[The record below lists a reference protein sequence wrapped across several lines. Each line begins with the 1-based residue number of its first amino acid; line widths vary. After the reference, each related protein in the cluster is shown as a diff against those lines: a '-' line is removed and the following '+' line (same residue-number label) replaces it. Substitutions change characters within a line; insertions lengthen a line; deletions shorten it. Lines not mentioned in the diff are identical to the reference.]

1 MRRPLCAFCLS
12 ALGVLALCSF
22 LPQMGLL
29 LPSAAIFVVFCLL
42 VWWKGG
48 AARGY
53 AVCLLLGAVL
63 GVGIMEMT
71 GARLAKIQDAYA
83 GRDVTLTAEVEST
96 GRAYTAGRVSAVL
109 MVEKVDGEAVHFRV
123 ECASL
128 PKCEAGGR
136 IRGRFSLD
144 VPDAT
149 QRLDDYA
156 DGIVLSA
163 EYLSG
168 MLRLGQSES
177 FRARTARLQAALSR
191 ALRKGM
197 AENTGGVL
205 AAMVVGDRSHLTSTL
220 RSAYRGAGLSHVL
233 VVSGLHVTIFCGLLD
248 ALPHKERERSRAYRR
263 ARSLLRAGTALLL
276 VGITGAT
283 PSVLRAA
290 VAVWVSSLGVW
301 VGGPADTLT
310 SLGAAGVL
318 MCLGNGYAVYDVG
331 FELSFAAVMGTLAG
345 AECAGRGRERYYDRK
360 KKRKSRR
367 EKPPRAVLLFR
378 RFAGGVWDS
387 LCVSLCASAAVW
399 VSSLGVWVGGPAD
412 TLTSLGAAGVLMC
425 LGNGYAVYDVG
436 FELSFAAVM
445 GTLAGAECAGRG
457 RERYYDRKKKRKSRR
472 EKPPRAVLLFR
483 RFAGG
488 VWDSLC
494 VSLCASAAT
503 FPVLVLR
510 GMSTTVWAVASG
522 VAVLWL
528 VGPMLSFG
536 LGAALLGL
544 AAEGLPLFEII
555 RRPVA
560 FCAEGL
566 AWLMNEW
573 AFRVSVLP
581 GASLWFDGTY
591 AALVCLALILLCVMA
606 MRRHIRLRVVLP
618 TVILLAALA
627 IGLETALSR
636 NVVNIEL
643 VGTRA
648 APAVVITQREK
659 AVVLFRGSS
668 ITQQAVENQL
678 EKRGVKTVELLVD
691 LRMQP
696 EMRCTLQVEKRIN
709 AAALAENTTRRVSCG
724 EVDLELFR
732 TRQGCILRMRV
743 GGQRFITLSGTVRPA
758 KPIRAEWLLAS
769 MARPDNIRYTDC
781 LTLSSKYRWMEE
793 DAEPVSRLRLRLK
806 GGALF
811 KAGRV

>member
-12 ALGVLALCSF
+12 ALGVLALRSF

-29 LPSAAIFVVFCLL
+29 LPSAAIFVLFCLL

-63 GVGIMEMT
+63 GVGIMETT

-83 GRDVTLTAEVEST
+83 GKEVTLTAEMEST

-109 MVEKVDGEAVHFRV
+109 MVEKVDGEAVRFRV

-128 PKCEAGGR
+128 PKCETGGR
-136 IRGRFSLD
+136 IRGRFALD

-156 DGIVLSA
+156 DGIALSA

-205 AAMVVGDRSHLTSTL
+205 AAMVVGDRSHLTTTL

-248 ALPHKERERSRAYRR
+248 ALPHRERERSRAYRR

-360 KKRKSRR
+360 KKRKSRW
-367 EKPPRAVLLFR
+367 EKPSRAVLL
-378 RFAGGVWDS
+378 
-387 LCVSLCASAAVW
+387 L
-399 VSSLGVWVGGPAD
+399 
-412 TLTSLGAAGVLMC
+412 
-425 LGNGYAVYDVG
+425 
-436 FELSFAAVM
+436 
-445 GTLAGAECAGRG
+445 
-457 RERYYDRKKKRKSRR
+457 
-472 EKPPRAVLLFR
+472 R

-536 LGAALLGL
+536 LSAALLGL

-555 RRPVA
+555 RRPIA

-591 AALVCLALILLCVMA
+591 AALVCLTLILLCIMA
-606 MRRHIRLRVVLP
+606 MRRHIRLRLALP
-618 TVILLAALA
+618 TVLLLAALA
-627 IGLETALSR
+627 FGLETALSW

-659 AVVLFRGSS
+659 AIVLFRGSS
-668 ITQQAVENQL
+668 ITRRAVENQL

-696 EMRCTLQVEKRIN
+696 EEPCRIKAQKRIN
-709 AAALAENTTRRVSCG
+709 AAALAENTTRRASCG

-732 TRQGCILRMRV
+732 TRKGCILRMYI

-781 LTLSSKYRWMEE
+781 LTLSSKYRWMED
-793 DAEPVSRLRLRLK
+793 DAELVSRLRLRLE
-806 GGALF
+806 G
-811 KAGRV
+811 

>member
-71 GARLAKIQDAYA
+71 GARLAKIQDACTGKEVA
-83 GRDVTLTAEVEST
+83 LTAEVEST

-109 MVEKVDGEAVHFRV
+109 MVEKVDGEAVRFRV

-136 IRGRFSLD
+136 IRGRFALD

-156 DGIVLSA
+156 DGIALSA

-177 FRARTARLQAALSR
+177 FRARTARLQVTLSR

-205 AAMVVGDRSHLTSTL
+205 AAMVVGDRSHLTTTL

-263 ARSLLRAGTALLL
+263 MRSVLRAGTALLL

-360 KKRKSRR
+360 KKRESRR
-367 EKPPRAVLLFR
+367 EKP
-378 RFAGGVWDS
+378 S
-387 LCVSLCASAAVW
+387 
-399 VSSLGVWVGGPAD
+399 
-412 TLTSLGAAGVLMC
+412 
-425 LGNGYAVYDVG
+425 
-436 FELSFAAVM
+436 
-445 GTLAGAECAGRG
+445 
-457 RERYYDRKKKRKSRR
+457 
-472 EKPPRAVLLFR
+472 RAVLLFR

-544 AAEGLPLFEII
+544 AAEGLSLFEII
-555 RRPVA
+555 RRPIA

-591 AALVCLALILLCVMA
+591 AALVCLVLILLCVMA
-606 MRRHIRLRVVLP
+606 MRRHIRLRVALP
-618 TVILLAALA
+618 TVLLLAALA
-627 IGLETALSR
+627 FGLETALNW

-648 APAVVITQREK
+648 APAVIITQREK
-659 AVVLFRGSS
+659 AIVLFRGSS
-668 ITQQAVENQL
+668 STRRAVENQL

-696 EMRCTLQVEKRIN
+696 EEPCRIEAQKRIN
-709 AAALAENTTRRVSCG
+709 AAALAENTTRRASCG

-732 TRQGCILRMRV
+732 TRQGCILRMYI

-769 MARPDNIRYTDC
+769 MARPDNIRYMDY

-793 DAEPVSRLRLRLK
+793 DAEPVSRLRLRLE
-806 GGALF
+806 G
-811 KAGRV
+811 

>member
-1 MRRPLCAFCLS
+1 
-12 ALGVLALCSF
+12 
-22 LPQMGLL
+22 MGLL

-42 VWWKGG
+42 VWWRGG

-71 GARLAKIQDAYA
+71 GARLAKIQDTYA

-128 PKCEAGGR
+128 PKCEAGGC

-301 VGGPADTLT
+301 MGGPADTLT

-367 EKPPRAVLLFR
+367 EKP
-378 RFAGGVWDS
+378 S
-387 LCVSLCASAAVW
+387 
-399 VSSLGVWVGGPAD
+399 
-412 TLTSLGAAGVLMC
+412 
-425 LGNGYAVYDVG
+425 
-436 FELSFAAVM
+436 
-445 GTLAGAECAGRG
+445 
-457 RERYYDRKKKRKSRR
+457 
-472 EKPPRAVLLFR
+472 RAVLLFR

-606 MRRHIRLRVVLP
+606 MRRHIRLRVALP

-627 IGLETALSR
+627 IGLETALSW

-648 APAVVITQREK
+648 APAVVITQRGK

-668 ITQQAVENQL
+668 ITQRAVENQL
-678 EKRGVKTVELLVD
+678 EKRGVRTVELLVD

-696 EMRCTLQVEKRIN
+696 EMRCTLQVEKCIN
-709 AAALAENTTRRVSCG
+709 AAALAENTTRRASCG

-793 DAEPVSRLRLRLK
+793 DAEPVSRLRLRLE
-806 GGALF
+806 G
-811 KAGRV
+811 

>member
-71 GARLAKIQDAYA
+71 GTRLAKIQDAYA

-177 FRARTARLQAALSR
+177 FRARTTRLQAALSR

-367 EKPPRAVLLFR
+367 EKP
-378 RFAGGVWDS
+378 S
-387 LCVSLCASAAVW
+387 
-399 VSSLGVWVGGPAD
+399 
-412 TLTSLGAAGVLMC
+412 
-425 LGNGYAVYDVG
+425 
-436 FELSFAAVM
+436 
-445 GTLAGAECAGRG
+445 
-457 RERYYDRKKKRKSRR
+457 
-472 EKPPRAVLLFR
+472 RAVLLFR

-555 RRPVA
+555 RRLVA

-606 MRRHIRLRVVLP
+606 MRRHIRLRVALP
-618 TVILLAALA
+618 TVILLTALA
-627 IGLETALSR
+627 IGLEMALGW

-648 APAVVITQREK
+648 SPAVVITQREK

-668 ITQQAVENQL
+668 ITQRAVENQL
-678 EKRGVKTVELLVD
+678 EKRGVRTVELLVD

-696 EMRCTLQVEKRIN
+696 EERGRIEAQKRIN
-709 AAALAENTTRRVSCG
+709 AAALAENTTRRASCG

-793 DAEPVSRLRLRLK
+793 DAEPVSRLRLRLE
-806 GGALF
+806 
-811 KAGRV
+811 R

>member
-42 VWWKGG
+42 VWWRGG

-83 GRDVTLTAEVEST
+83 GKDVTLTAEVEST

-128 PKCEAGGR
+128 PKCEAGDR
-136 IRGRFSLD
+136 LRGRFSLD

-156 DGIVLSA
+156 DGIALSA

-205 AAMVVGDRSHLTSTL
+205 AAMVVGDRSHLTTTL

-263 ARSLLRAGTALLL
+263 ARSVLRAGTALLL

-345 AECAGRGRERYYDRK
+345 AECAGRGRERYYDKK
-360 KKRKSRR
+360 KKRESRR
-367 EKPPRAVLLFR
+367 EKPLRAVLL
-378 RFAGGVWDS
+378 
-387 LCVSLCASAAVW
+387 L
-399 VSSLGVWVGGPAD
+399 
-412 TLTSLGAAGVLMC
+412 
-425 LGNGYAVYDVG
+425 
-436 FELSFAAVM
+436 
-445 GTLAGAECAGRG
+445 
-457 RERYYDRKKKRKSRR
+457 
-472 EKPPRAVLLFR
+472 R

-591 AALVCLALILLCVMA
+591 AALVCLVLILLCIMA
-606 MRRHIRLRVVLP
+606 MRRHIRLRIALP

-627 IGLETALSR
+627 FGLETALSW

-668 ITQQAVENQL
+668 ITQRAVENQL

-691 LRMQP
+691 LRMQLEEP
-696 EMRCTLQVEKRIN
+696 CRIEAQKRID
-709 AAALAENTTRRVSCG
+709 AAALAENTTRRASCG

-732 TRQGCILRMRV
+732 TRKGCILRMYI

-781 LTLSSKYRWMEE
+781 LTLSSKYRWMEG
-793 DAEPVSRLRLRLK
+793 DAEPVSRLRLRLE
-806 GGALF
+806 G
-811 KAGRV
+811 

>member
-42 VWWKGG
+42 VWWRGG

-71 GARLAKIQDAYA
+71 GARLAKIQDTYA

-128 PKCEAGGR
+128 PKCEAGGC

-301 VGGPADTLT
+301 MGGPADTLT

-331 FELSFAAVMGTLAG
+331 FELSFAVVMGTLAG

-367 EKPPRAVLLFR
+367 EKP
-378 RFAGGVWDS
+378 S
-387 LCVSLCASAAVW
+387 
-399 VSSLGVWVGGPAD
+399 
-412 TLTSLGAAGVLMC
+412 
-425 LGNGYAVYDVG
+425 
-436 FELSFAAVM
+436 
-445 GTLAGAECAGRG
+445 
-457 RERYYDRKKKRKSRR
+457 
-472 EKPPRAVLLFR
+472 RAVLLFR

-606 MRRHIRLRVVLP
+606 MRRHIRLRVALP

-627 IGLETALSR
+627 IGLETALSW

-648 APAVVITQREK
+648 APAVVITQRGK

-668 ITQQAVENQL
+668 ITQRAVENQL
-678 EKRGVKTVELLVD
+678 EKRGVRTVELLVD

-696 EMRCTLQVEKRIN
+696 EMRCTLQVEKCIN
-709 AAALAENTTRRVSCG
+709 AAALAENTTRRASCG

-793 DAEPVSRLRLRLK
+793 DAEPVSRLRLRLE
-806 GGALF
+806 G
-811 KAGRV
+811 

>member
-177 FRARTARLQAALSR
+177 FRARMARLQAALSR

-360 KKRKSRR
+360 KKQKSRR
-367 EKPPRAVLLFR
+367 EKP
-378 RFAGGVWDS
+378 S
-387 LCVSLCASAAVW
+387 
-399 VSSLGVWVGGPAD
+399 
-412 TLTSLGAAGVLMC
+412 
-425 LGNGYAVYDVG
+425 
-436 FELSFAAVM
+436 
-445 GTLAGAECAGRG
+445 
-457 RERYYDRKKKRKSRR
+457 
-472 EKPPRAVLLFR
+472 RAVLLFR

-544 AAEGLPLFEII
+544 AAEDLPLFEII
-555 RRPVA
+555 CRPVA

-606 MRRHIRLRVVLP
+606 MRRHIRLRVALP
-618 TVILLAALA
+618 TVILLTALA
-627 IGLETALSR
+627 IGLEMALGW

-648 APAVVITQREK
+648 SPAVVITQREK

-668 ITQQAVENQL
+668 ITQRAVENQL
-678 EKRGVKTVELLVD
+678 EKRGVRTVELLVD

-709 AAALAENTTRRVSCG
+709 AAALAENTTRRASCG
-724 EVDLELFR
+724 EVNLELFR

-793 DAEPVSRLRLRLK
+793 DAEPVSRLRLRLE
-806 GGALF
+806 
-811 KAGRV
+811 R

>member
-71 GARLAKIQDAYA
+71 GARLAKMQDAYA

-136 IRGRFSLD
+136 IRGHFSLD

-367 EKPPRAVLLFR
+367 EKP
-378 RFAGGVWDS
+378 S
-387 LCVSLCASAAVW
+387 
-399 VSSLGVWVGGPAD
+399 
-412 TLTSLGAAGVLMC
+412 
-425 LGNGYAVYDVG
+425 
-436 FELSFAAVM
+436 
-445 GTLAGAECAGRG
+445 
-457 RERYYDRKKKRKSRR
+457 
-472 EKPPRAVLLFR
+472 RAVLLFR

-555 RRPVA
+555 RRLVA

-606 MRRHIRLRVVLP
+606 MRRHIRLRVALP

-627 IGLETALSR
+627 FGLETALSW

-668 ITQQAVENQL
+668 ITQRAVENQL
-678 EKRGVKTVELLVD
+678 EKRGVRTVELLVD

-709 AAALAENTTRRVSCG
+709 AAALAENTTRRASCG

-758 KPIRAEWLLAS
+758 KPIWAEWLLAS

-793 DAEPVSRLRLRLK
+793 DAEPVSRLRLRLE
-806 GGALF
+806 G
-811 KAGRV
+811 

>member
-1 MRRPLCAFCLS
+1 
-12 ALGVLALCSF
+12 
-22 LPQMGLL
+22 
-29 LPSAAIFVVFCLL
+29 
-42 VWWKGG
+42 
-48 AARGY
+48 
-53 AVCLLLGAVL
+53 
-63 GVGIMEMT
+63 
-71 GARLAKIQDAYA
+71 
-83 GRDVTLTAEVEST
+83 
-96 GRAYTAGRVSAVL
+96 
-109 MVEKVDGEAVHFRV
+109 
-123 ECASL
+123 
-128 PKCEAGGR
+128 
-136 IRGRFSLD
+136 
-144 VPDAT
+144 
-149 QRLDDYA
+149 
-156 DGIVLSA
+156 
-163 EYLSG
+163 
-168 MLRLGQSES
+168 
-177 FRARTARLQAALSR
+177 
-191 ALRKGM
+191 
-197 AENTGGVL
+197 
-205 AAMVVGDRSHLTSTL
+205 
-220 RSAYRGAGLSHVL
+220 
-233 VVSGLHVTIFCGLLD
+233 
-248 ALPHKERERSRAYRR
+248 
-263 ARSLLRAGTALLL
+263 
-276 VGITGAT
+276 
-283 PSVLRAA
+283 
-290 VAVWVSSLGVW
+290 
-301 VGGPADTLT
+301 
-310 SLGAAGVL
+310 

-345 AECAGRGRERYYDRK
+345 
-360 KKRKSRR
+360 
-367 EKPPRAVLLFR
+367 V
-378 RFAGGVWDS
+378 
-387 LCVSLCASAAVW
+387 
-399 VSSLGVWVGGPAD
+399 
-412 TLTSLGAAGVLMC
+412 
-425 LGNGYAVYDVG
+425 
-436 FELSFAAVM
+436 
-445 GTLAGAECAGRG
+445 ECAGRG

-544 AAEGLPLFEII
+544 TAEGLPLFEII

-591 AALVCLALILLCVMA
+591 AALVCLVLILLCAMA
-606 MRRHIRLRVVLP
+606 MRRHIRLRAALP

-627 IGLETALSR
+627 IGLETALSW

-648 APAVVITQREK
+648 SPAVIITQREK
-659 AVVLFRGSS
+659 AVVLFRGGS
-668 ITQQAVENQL
+668 TTRRAVENQL
-678 EKRGVKTVELLVD
+678 EKRGVRTVELLVD

-696 EMRCTLQVEKRIN
+696 EEPCRIEAQKRIN

-743 GGQRFITLSGTVRPA
+743 GGQRFITLSGTVRSA

-769 MARPDNIRYTDC
+769 SARPDNIRYTDC

-793 DAEPVSRLRLRLK
+793 DAEPVSRLRLRLE
-806 GGALF
+806 G
-811 KAGRV
+811 

>member
-1 MRRPLCAFCLS
+1 M
-12 ALGVLALCSF
+12 
-22 LPQMGLL
+22 
-29 LPSAAIFVVFCLL
+29 
-42 VWWKGG
+42 
-48 AARGY
+48 
-53 AVCLLLGAVL
+53 
-63 GVGIMEMT
+63 
-71 GARLAKIQDAYA
+71 
-83 GRDVTLTAEVEST
+83 
-96 GRAYTAGRVSAVL
+96 
-109 MVEKVDGEAVHFRV
+109 
-123 ECASL
+123 
-128 PKCEAGGR
+128 
-136 IRGRFSLD
+136 
-144 VPDAT
+144 
-149 QRLDDYA
+149 
-156 DGIVLSA
+156 
-163 EYLSG
+163 
-168 MLRLGQSES
+168 
-177 FRARTARLQAALSR
+177 
-191 ALRKGM
+191 
-197 AENTGGVL
+197 
-205 AAMVVGDRSHLTSTL
+205 
-220 RSAYRGAGLSHVL
+220 
-233 VVSGLHVTIFCGLLD
+233 SGLHVTIFCGLLD

-345 AECAGRGRERYYDRK
+345 AECAGRGREHYCDRK

-367 EKPPRAVLLFR
+367 EKP
-378 RFAGGVWDS
+378 S
-387 LCVSLCASAAVW
+387 
-399 VSSLGVWVGGPAD
+399 
-412 TLTSLGAAGVLMC
+412 
-425 LGNGYAVYDVG
+425 
-436 FELSFAAVM
+436 
-445 GTLAGAECAGRG
+445 
-457 RERYYDRKKKRKSRR
+457 
-472 EKPPRAVLLFR
+472 RAVLLFR

-544 AAEGLPLFEII
+544 AAEDLPLFEII
-555 RRPVA
+555 CRPVA

-606 MRRHIRLRVVLP
+606 MRRHIRLRVALP

-627 IGLETALSR
+627 IGLETALSW

-668 ITQQAVENQL
+668 ITQRAVENQL
-678 EKRGVKTVELLVD
+678 EKRGVRTVELLVD

-696 EMRCTLQVEKRIN
+696 EEPCRIEAQKRIN
-709 AAALAENTTRRVSCG
+709 AAARAENTTRRASCG

-793 DAEPVSRLRLRLK
+793 DAEPVSRLRLRLE
-806 GGALF
+806 G
-811 KAGRV
+811 

>member
-177 FRARTARLQAALSR
+177 FRARTTRLQAALSR

-367 EKPPRAVLLFR
+367 EKPSRAVLLFQ
-378 RFAGGVWDS
+378 
-387 LCVSLCASAAVW
+387 
-399 VSSLGVWVGGPAD
+399 
-412 TLTSLGAAGVLMC
+412 
-425 LGNGYAVYDVG
+425 
-436 FELSFAAVM
+436 
-445 GTLAGAECAGRG
+445 
-457 RERYYDRKKKRKSRR
+457 
-472 EKPPRAVLLFR
+472 

-573 AFRVSVLP
+573 AFRVSILP

-606 MRRHIRLRVVLP
+606 MRRHIRLRVALP
-618 TVILLAALA
+618 MVILLAALA
-627 IGLETALSR
+627 IGLETALSW

-668 ITQQAVENQL
+668 ITQRAVENQL
-678 EKRGVKTVELLVD
+678 EKRGVRTVELLVD

-696 EMRCTLQVEKRIN
+696 EMRCTLQVEKCIN
-709 AAALAENTTRRVSCG
+709 AAALAENTTRRASCG

-793 DAEPVSRLRLRLK
+793 DAEPVSRLRLRLE
-806 GGALF
+806 G
-811 KAGRV
+811 

>member
-83 GRDVTLTAEVEST
+83 GKEVALTAEVEST

-109 MVEKVDGEAVHFRV
+109 MVETVDGETVRFRV

-136 IRGRFSLD
+136 IRGRFALD

-205 AAMVVGDRSHLTSTL
+205 AAMVVGDRGHLTATL

-345 AECAGRGRERYYDRK
+345 AECAGRGRERYCGRK

-367 EKPPRAVLLFR
+367 EKPSRAVLI
-378 RFAGGVWDS
+378 
-387 LCVSLCASAAVW
+387 
-399 VSSLGVWVGGPAD
+399 
-412 TLTSLGAAGVLMC
+412 
-425 LGNGYAVYDVG
+425 
-436 FELSFAAVM
+436 
-445 GTLAGAECAGRG
+445 
-457 RERYYDRKKKRKSRR
+457 
-472 EKPPRAVLLFR
+472 FR

-606 MRRHIRLRVVLP
+606 MRRHIRLRVDLP
-618 TVILLAALA
+618 TVILLATLA
-627 IGLETALSR
+627 IGLETALNW

-668 ITQQAVENQL
+668 ITRRAVESQL
-678 EKRGVKTVELLVD
+678 EKRGVRTVELLVD

-696 EMRCTLQVEKRIN
+696 EEPCRIEAQKRIN
-709 AAALAENTTRRVSCG
+709 AAALAENTTRCASYG

-769 MARPDNIRYTDC
+769 SARPDNIRYTDC

-793 DAEPVSRLRLRLK
+793 DAEPVSRLRLRLE
-806 GGALF
+806 G
-811 KAGRV
+811 

>member
-12 ALGVLALCSF
+12 ALGVLALRSF

-42 VWWKGG
+42 VWWKSG

-83 GRDVTLTAEVEST
+83 GTEVTLTAEVEST

-128 PKCEAGGR
+128 PKCEAGDR
-136 IRGRFSLD
+136 LRGRFTLD

-156 DGIVLSA
+156 DGIALSA

-233 VVSGLHVTIFCGLLD
+233 VVSGLHVTIICGLLD

-263 ARSLLRAGTALLL
+263 MRSVLRAGTALLL

-360 KKRKSRR
+360 KKRESRR
-367 EKPPRAVLLFR
+367 EKPSRAVLLFR

-387 LCVSLCASAAVW
+387 LCVSLCASA
-399 VSSLGVWVGGPAD
+399 
-412 TLTSLGAAGVLMC
+412 T
-425 LGNGYAVYDVG
+425 
-436 FELSFAAVM
+436 
-445 GTLAGAECAGRG
+445 
-457 RERYYDRKKKRKSRR
+457 
-472 EKPPRAVLLFR
+472 
-483 RFAGG
+483 
-488 VWDSLC
+488 
-494 VSLCASAAT
+494 T

-544 AAEGLPLFEII
+544 AAEGLPLVEII

-591 AALVCLALILLCVMA
+591 AALVCLVLILLCIMA
-606 MRRHIRLRVVLP
+606 MRRHIRLRLALP

-627 IGLETALSR
+627 FGLETALSW

-648 APAVVITQREK
+648 APAVVITQKEK
-659 AVVLFRGSS
+659 AIVLFRGSS
-668 ITQQAVENQL
+668 ITRRAVENQL

-696 EMRCTLQVEKRIN
+696 EEPCRIKAQKRIN
-709 AAALAENTTRRVSCG
+709 AAALAENTTRRASCG

-732 TRQGCILRMRV
+732 TRKGCILRMYI

-769 MARPDNIRYTDC
+769 MARPDNIRYMDY
-781 LTLSSKYRWMEE
+781 LTLSSKYRWMEDE
-793 DAEPVSRLRLRLK
+793 LEPVSRLRLRLE
-806 GGALF
+806 G
-811 KAGRV
+811 

>member
-1 MRRPLCAFCLS
+1 
-12 ALGVLALCSF
+12 
-22 LPQMGLL
+22 MGLL

-42 VWWKGG
+42 VWWRGG

-63 GVGIMEMT
+63 GVGIMKTT

-109 MVEKVDGEAVHFRV
+109 MVETVDGETVRFRV

-136 IRGRFSLD
+136 IRGRFALD

-233 VVSGLHVTIFCGLLD
+233 VVSGLYVTIFCGLLD

-345 AECAGRGRERYYDRK
+345 AECAGRGRERYCGRK

-367 EKPPRAVLLFR
+367 EKPSRAVLI
-378 RFAGGVWDS
+378 
-387 LCVSLCASAAVW
+387 
-399 VSSLGVWVGGPAD
+399 
-412 TLTSLGAAGVLMC
+412 
-425 LGNGYAVYDVG
+425 
-436 FELSFAAVM
+436 
-445 GTLAGAECAGRG
+445 
-457 RERYYDRKKKRKSRR
+457 
-472 EKPPRAVLLFR
+472 FR

-606 MRRHIRLRVVLP
+606 MRRHIRLRVALP
-618 TVILLAALA
+618 TVILLATLA
-627 IGLETALSR
+627 IGLETALNW

-668 ITQQAVENQL
+668 ITRRAVESQL
-678 EKRGVKTVELLVD
+678 EKRGVRTVELLVD

-696 EMRCTLQVEKRIN
+696 EEPCRIEAQKRIN
-709 AAALAENTTRRVSCG
+709 AAALAENTTRCASYG

-769 MARPDNIRYTDC
+769 SARPDNIRYTDC

-793 DAEPVSRLRLRLK
+793 DAEPVSRLRLRLE

-811 KAGRV
+811 KVGRV

>member
-63 GVGIMEMT
+63 GVGIMKVT

-345 AECAGRGRERYYDRK
+345 AECAGRGWERYYDRK
-360 KKRKSRR
+360 KKRKGRR
-367 EKPPRAVLLFR
+367 EKPSRAVLLFR
-378 RFAGGVWDS
+378 H
-387 LCVSLCASAAVW
+387 
-399 VSSLGVWVGGPAD
+399 
-412 TLTSLGAAGVLMC
+412 
-425 LGNGYAVYDVG
+425 
-436 FELSFAAVM
+436 
-445 GTLAGAECAGRG
+445 
-457 RERYYDRKKKRKSRR
+457 
-472 EKPPRAVLLFR
+472 
-483 RFAGG
+483 FAGG

-528 VGPMLSFG
+528 MGPMLSFG

>member
-71 GARLAKIQDAYA
+71 GARLAKIQDACA
-83 GRDVTLTAEVEST
+83 GKEVTLTAEVEST

-128 PKCEAGGR
+128 PKCEAGDR
-136 IRGRFSLD
+136 LRGRFTLD

-156 DGIVLSA
+156 DGIALSA

-177 FRARTARLQAALSR
+177 FRARTARLQAALSH

-248 ALPHKERERSRAYRR
+248 ALPHRERSRAYRR

-360 KKRKSRR
+360 KKRESRR
-367 EKPPRAVLLFR
+367 EKPSRAVLLFR

-387 LCVSLCASAAVW
+387 LCVSLCASA
-399 VSSLGVWVGGPAD
+399 
-412 TLTSLGAAGVLMC
+412 T
-425 LGNGYAVYDVG
+425 
-436 FELSFAAVM
+436 
-445 GTLAGAECAGRG
+445 
-457 RERYYDRKKKRKSRR
+457 
-472 EKPPRAVLLFR
+472 
-483 RFAGG
+483 
-488 VWDSLC
+488 
-494 VSLCASAAT
+494 T

-544 AAEGLPLFEII
+544 AAEGLPLVEII

-591 AALVCLALILLCVMA
+591 AALVCLVLILLCIMA
-606 MRRHIRLRVVLP
+606 MRRHIRLRIALP
-618 TVILLAALA
+618 TVLLLAALA
-627 IGLETALSR
+627 FGLETALSW

-668 ITQQAVENQL
+668 TTRRAVEKQL

-696 EMRCTLQVEKRIN
+696 EEPCRIEAQKRIE
-709 AAALAENTTRRVSCG
+709 AAALAENTTRRASCG

-732 TRQGCILRMRV
+732 TRKGCILRMYI
-743 GGQRFITLSGTVRPA
+743 GGQRFITLRGTVRPA

-781 LTLSSKYRWMEE
+781 LTLSSKYRWMEDE
-793 DAEPVSRLRLRLK
+793 LEPVSRLRLRLEGERFSK
-806 GGALF
+806 RAEYD
-811 KAGRV
+811 KIKES

>member
-1 MRRPLCAFCLS
+1 
-12 ALGVLALCSF
+12 
-22 LPQMGLL
+22 MGLL

-42 VWWKGG
+42 VWWRGG

-53 AVCLLLGAVL
+53 AFCLLLGAVL
-63 GVGIMEMT
+63 GVGIMKTT

-168 MLRLGQSES
+168 MLRLGPSES
-177 FRARTARLQAALSR
+177 FRARTTRLQAALSR

-263 ARSLLRAGTALLL
+263 ARSLLRAETALLL

-345 AECAGRGRERYYDRK
+345 AECAGRGREHYCDRK

-367 EKPPRAVLLFR
+367 EKP
-378 RFAGGVWDS
+378 S
-387 LCVSLCASAAVW
+387 
-399 VSSLGVWVGGPAD
+399 
-412 TLTSLGAAGVLMC
+412 
-425 LGNGYAVYDVG
+425 
-436 FELSFAAVM
+436 
-445 GTLAGAECAGRG
+445 
-457 RERYYDRKKKRKSRR
+457 
-472 EKPPRAVLLFR
+472 RAVLLFR

-606 MRRHIRLRVVLP
+606 MRRHIRLRVALP

-627 IGLETALSR
+627 FGLETALSW

-668 ITQQAVENQL
+668 ITQRAVENQL

-696 EMRCTLQVEKRIN
+696 EGPCRIEAQKRIN
-709 AAALAENTTRRVSCG
+709 AAALAENTTRRASCG

-758 KPIRAEWLLAS
+758 KPIRAEWLLVS

-781 LTLSSKYRWMEE
+781 LTLNSKYRWMEE
-793 DAEPVSRLRLRLK
+793 DAETVSRLRLRLE
-806 GGALF
+806 G
-811 KAGRV
+811 

>member
-345 AECAGRGRERYYDRK
+345 AECAGRGREHYYDRK
-360 KKRKSRR
+360 KKQKSRR

-378 RFAGGVWDS
+378 HFAGGV
-387 LCVSLCASAAVW
+387 CV
-399 VSSLGVWVGGPAD
+399 
-412 TLTSLGAAGVLMC
+412 
-425 LGNGYAVYDVG
+425 
-436 FELSFAAVM
+436 
-445 GTLAGAECAGRG
+445 
-457 RERYYDRKKKRKSRR
+457 
-472 EKPPRAVLLFR
+472 
-483 RFAGG
+483 
-488 VWDSLC
+488 SLC

-591 AALVCLALILLCVMA
+591 AALVCLVLILLCVMA
-606 MRRHIRLRVVLP
+606 MRRHIRLRVALP
-618 TVILLAALA
+618 TVILLTALA
-627 IGLETALSR
+627 IGLEMALGW

-648 APAVVITQREK
+648 SPAVVITQREK

-668 ITQQAVENQL
+668 ITQRAVENQL
-678 EKRGVKTVELLVD
+678 EKRGVRTVELLVD

-709 AAALAENTTRRVSCG
+709 AAALAENTTRRASCG
-724 EVDLELFR
+724 EVNLELFR

-793 DAEPVSRLRLRLK
+793 DAEPVSRLRLRLE
-806 GGALF
+806 
-811 KAGRV
+811 R

>member
-53 AVCLLLGAVL
+53 AVCLLLGVVL

-71 GARLAKIQDAYA
+71 GTRLAKIQDAYA

-156 DGIVLSA
+156 DGIALSA

-168 MLRLGQSES
+168 MLRLGPSES

-233 VVSGLHVTIFCGLLD
+233 VVSGLHVTIICGLLD

-263 ARSLLRAGTALLL
+263 MRSVLRAGTALLL

-367 EKPPRAVLLFR
+367 EKPSRAVLLFR
-378 RFAGGVWDS
+378 H
-387 LCVSLCASAAVW
+387 
-399 VSSLGVWVGGPAD
+399 
-412 TLTSLGAAGVLMC
+412 
-425 LGNGYAVYDVG
+425 
-436 FELSFAAVM
+436 
-445 GTLAGAECAGRG
+445 
-457 RERYYDRKKKRKSRR
+457 
-472 EKPPRAVLLFR
+472 
-483 RFAGG
+483 FAGG

-606 MRRHIRLRVVLP
+606 MRRHIRLRVALP
-618 TVILLAALA
+618 TVILLAVLA
-627 IGLETALSR
+627 IGLETALSW

-668 ITQQAVENQL
+668 ITQRAVENQL
-678 EKRGVKTVELLVD
+678 EKRGVRTVELLVD

-696 EMRCTLQVEKRIN
+696 EEPCRIEAQKRIN
-709 AAALAENTTRRVSCG
+709 AAALAENTTRRASCG

-743 GGQRFITLSGTVRPA
+743 GGQRFITLSGTVRSA

-781 LTLSSKYRWMEE
+781 LTLSSKYRWMEG
-793 DAEPVSRLRLRLK
+793 DAEPVSRLRLRLE
-806 GGALF
+806 G
-811 KAGRV
+811 

>member
-71 GARLAKIQDAYA
+71 GARLAKMQDAYA

-263 ARSLLRAGTALLL
+263 MRSVLRAGTALLL

-290 VAVWVSSLGVW
+290 V
-301 VGGPADTLT
+301 
-310 SLGAAGVL
+310 
-318 MCLGNGYAVYDVG
+318 
-331 FELSFAAVMGTLAG
+331 
-345 AECAGRGRERYYDRK
+345 
-360 KKRKSRR
+360 
-367 EKPPRAVLLFR
+367 
-378 RFAGGVWDS
+378 
-387 LCVSLCASAAVW
+387 AVW

-528 VGPMLSFG
+528 VGPMLNFG

-566 AWLMNEW
+566 AWLVNEW

-591 AALVCLALILLCVMA
+591 AALVCLVLILLCVMA
-606 MRRHIRLRVVLP
+606 MRRHIRLRVALP

-627 IGLETALSR
+627 IGPETALSW

-668 ITQQAVENQL
+668 ITQRAVENQL
-678 EKRGVKTVELLVD
+678 EKRGVRTVELLVD

-696 EMRCTLQVEKRIN
+696 EMRCTLQVEKCIN
-709 AAALAENTTRRVSCG
+709 AAALAENTTRRASCG

-769 MARPDNIRYTDC
+769 MARPDNIQYTDC

-793 DAEPVSRLRLRLK
+793 DAEPVSRLRLREHFSK
-806 GGALF
+806 RAEYDRI
-811 KAGRV
+811 K

>member
-345 AECAGRGRERYYDRK
+345 AECAGRGREHYYDRK

-378 RFAGGVWDS
+378 H
-387 LCVSLCASAAVW
+387 
-399 VSSLGVWVGGPAD
+399 
-412 TLTSLGAAGVLMC
+412 
-425 LGNGYAVYDVG
+425 
-436 FELSFAAVM
+436 
-445 GTLAGAECAGRG
+445 
-457 RERYYDRKKKRKSRR
+457 
-472 EKPPRAVLLFR
+472 
-483 RFAGG
+483 FAGG

-555 RRPVA
+555 RRLVA

-606 MRRHIRLRVVLP
+606 MRRHIRLRVALP

-627 IGLETALSR
+627 FGLETALSW

-668 ITQQAVENQL
+668 ITQRAVENQL
-678 EKRGVKTVELLVD
+678 EKRGVRTVELLVD

-709 AAALAENTTRRVSCG
+709 AAALAENTTRRASCG

-781 LTLSSKYRWMEE
+781 LTLSSKYRWIEE
-793 DAEPVSRLRLRLK
+793 DAEPVSRLRLRLE

>member
-1 MRRPLCAFCLS
+1 MRCPLCAFCLS

-63 GVGIMEMT
+63 GVGIMEMA
-71 GARLAKIQDAYA
+71 GARLAKIQDTYA
-83 GRDVTLTAEVEST
+83 GKEVALTAEVEST

-149 QRLDDYA
+149 QHLDDYA

-387 LCVSLCASAAVW
+387 LCVSLCASAA
-399 VSSLGVWVGGPAD
+399 
-412 TLTSLGAAGVLMC
+412 
-425 LGNGYAVYDVG
+425 
-436 FELSFAAVM
+436 
-445 GTLAGAECAGRG
+445 
-457 RERYYDRKKKRKSRR
+457 
-472 EKPPRAVLLFR
+472 
-483 RFAGG
+483 
-488 VWDSLC
+488 
-494 VSLCASAAT
+494 T

-606 MRRHIRLRVVLP
+606 MRRHIRLRVALP

-627 IGLETALSR
+627 IGLETALSW

-648 APAVVITQREK
+648 APAVVITQRGK

-668 ITQQAVENQL
+668 ITQRAVENQL
-678 EKRGVKTVELLVD
+678 EKRGVRTVELLVD

-696 EMRCTLQVEKRIN
+696 EMRCTLQVEKCIN
-709 AAALAENTTRRVSCG
+709 AAALAENTTRRASCG

-793 DAEPVSRLRLRLK
+793 DAEPVSRLRLRLE
-806 GGALF
+806 G
-811 KAGRV
+811 

>member
-83 GRDVTLTAEVEST
+83 GKEVALTAEVEST

-109 MVEKVDGEAVHFRV
+109 MVETVDGETVRFRV

-136 IRGRFSLD
+136 IRGRFALD

-205 AAMVVGDRSHLTSTL
+205 AAMVVGDRGHLTATL

-345 AECAGRGRERYYDRK
+345 AECAGRGRERYCGRK

-367 EKPPRAVLLFR
+367 EKPSRAVLI
-378 RFAGGVWDS
+378 
-387 LCVSLCASAAVW
+387 
-399 VSSLGVWVGGPAD
+399 
-412 TLTSLGAAGVLMC
+412 
-425 LGNGYAVYDVG
+425 
-436 FELSFAAVM
+436 
-445 GTLAGAECAGRG
+445 
-457 RERYYDRKKKRKSRR
+457 
-472 EKPPRAVLLFR
+472 FR

-606 MRRHIRLRVVLP
+606 MRRHIRLRVALP
-618 TVILLAALA
+618 TVILLATLA
-627 IGLETALSR
+627 IGLETALNW

-668 ITQQAVENQL
+668 ITRRAVESQL
-678 EKRGVKTVELLVD
+678 EKRGVRTVELLVD

-696 EMRCTLQVEKRIN
+696 EEPCRIEAQKRIN
-709 AAALAENTTRRVSCG
+709 AAALAENTTRCASYG

-769 MARPDNIRYTDC
+769 SARPDNIRYTDC

-793 DAEPVSRLRLRLK
+793 DAEPVSRLRLRLE
-806 GGALF
+806 G
-811 KAGRV
+811 

>member
-71 GARLAKIQDAYA
+71 GTRLAKIQDAYA

-128 PKCEAGGR
+128 PKCEAGGH

-168 MLRLGQSES
+168 ILRLGSSES

-367 EKPPRAVLLFR
+367 EKP
-378 RFAGGVWDS
+378 S
-387 LCVSLCASAAVW
+387 
-399 VSSLGVWVGGPAD
+399 
-412 TLTSLGAAGVLMC
+412 
-425 LGNGYAVYDVG
+425 
-436 FELSFAAVM
+436 
-445 GTLAGAECAGRG
+445 
-457 RERYYDRKKKRKSRR
+457 
-472 EKPPRAVLLFR
+472 RAVLLFR

-606 MRRHIRLRVVLP
+606 MRRHIRLRVALP

-627 IGLETALSR
+627 IGLETALSW

-659 AVVLFRGSS
+659 AIVLFRGSS
-668 ITQQAVENQL
+668 ITQRAVENQL
-678 EKRGVKTVELLVD
+678 EKRGVRTVELLVD

-709 AAALAENTTRRVSCG
+709 AAALAENTTRRASCG

-793 DAEPVSRLRLRLK
+793 DAEPVSRLRLRLE

>member
-71 GARLAKIQDAYA
+71 GTRLAKIQDAYA

-301 VGGPADTLT
+301 MGGPADTLT

-367 EKPPRAVLLFR
+367 EKP
-378 RFAGGVWDS
+378 S
-387 LCVSLCASAAVW
+387 
-399 VSSLGVWVGGPAD
+399 
-412 TLTSLGAAGVLMC
+412 
-425 LGNGYAVYDVG
+425 
-436 FELSFAAVM
+436 
-445 GTLAGAECAGRG
+445 
-457 RERYYDRKKKRKSRR
+457 
-472 EKPPRAVLLFR
+472 RAVLLFR

-606 MRRHIRLRVVLP
+606 MRRHIRLRVALP

-627 IGLETALSR
+627 IGLETALSW
-636 NVVNIEL
+636 NVVDIEL

-648 APAVVITQREK
+648 APAVVITQRGK

-668 ITQQAVENQL
+668 ITQRAVENQL
-678 EKRGVKTVELLVD
+678 EKRGVRTVELLVD

-696 EMRCTLQVEKRIN
+696 EMRCTLQVEKCIN
-709 AAALAENTTRRVSCG
+709 AAALAENTTRRASCG

-793 DAEPVSRLRLRLK
+793 DAEPVSRLRLRLE
-806 GGALF
+806 G
-811 KAGRV
+811 

>member
-71 GARLAKIQDAYA
+71 GTRLAKIQDAYA

-367 EKPPRAVLLFR
+367 EKP
-378 RFAGGVWDS
+378 S
-387 LCVSLCASAAVW
+387 
-399 VSSLGVWVGGPAD
+399 
-412 TLTSLGAAGVLMC
+412 
-425 LGNGYAVYDVG
+425 
-436 FELSFAAVM
+436 
-445 GTLAGAECAGRG
+445 
-457 RERYYDRKKKRKSRR
+457 
-472 EKPPRAVLLFR
+472 RAVLLFR

-627 IGLETALSR
+627 IGLETALSW

-648 APAVVITQREK
+648 APAVVITQRGK

-668 ITQQAVENQL
+668 ITQRAVENQL
-678 EKRGVKTVELLVD
+678 EKRGVRTVELLVD

-696 EMRCTLQVEKRIN
+696 EMRCTLQVEKCIN
-709 AAALAENTTRRVSCG
+709 AAALAENTTRRASCG

-793 DAEPVSRLRLRLK
+793 DAEPVSRLRLRLE
-806 GGALF
+806 G
-811 KAGRV
+811 

>member
-53 AVCLLLGAVL
+53 AVCLLLGAVM

-301 VGGPADTLT
+301 MGGPADTLT

-360 KKRKSRR
+360 KKQKSRR
-367 EKPPRAVLLFR
+367 EKP
-378 RFAGGVWDS
+378 S
-387 LCVSLCASAAVW
+387 
-399 VSSLGVWVGGPAD
+399 
-412 TLTSLGAAGVLMC
+412 
-425 LGNGYAVYDVG
+425 
-436 FELSFAAVM
+436 
-445 GTLAGAECAGRG
+445 
-457 RERYYDRKKKRKSRR
+457 
-472 EKPPRAVLLFR
+472 RAVLLFR

-544 AAEGLPLFEII
+544 AAEDLPLFEII
-555 RRPVA
+555 CRPVA

-606 MRRHIRLRVVLP
+606 MRRHIRLRVALP
-618 TVILLAALA
+618 TVILLTALA
-627 IGLETALSR
+627 IGLEMALGW

-648 APAVVITQREK
+648 SPAVVITQREK

-668 ITQQAVENQL
+668 ITQRAVENQL
-678 EKRGVKTVELLVD
+678 EKRGVRTVELLVD

-709 AAALAENTTRRVSCG
+709 ASALAENPPRRASCG
-724 EVDLELFR
+724 EVNLELFR

-793 DAEPVSRLRLRLK
+793 DAEPVSRLRLRLE
-806 GGALF
+806 
-811 KAGRV
+811 R

>member
-71 GARLAKIQDAYA
+71 GARLAKIQDTYA

-128 PKCEAGGR
+128 PKCEAGGC

-301 VGGPADTLT
+301 MGGPADTLT

-367 EKPPRAVLLFR
+367 EKP
-378 RFAGGVWDS
+378 S
-387 LCVSLCASAAVW
+387 
-399 VSSLGVWVGGPAD
+399 
-412 TLTSLGAAGVLMC
+412 
-425 LGNGYAVYDVG
+425 
-436 FELSFAAVM
+436 
-445 GTLAGAECAGRG
+445 
-457 RERYYDRKKKRKSRR
+457 
-472 EKPPRAVLLFR
+472 RAVLLFR

-606 MRRHIRLRVVLP
+606 MRRHIRLRVALP

-627 IGLETALSR
+627 IGLETALSW

-648 APAVVITQREK
+648 APAVVITQRGK

-668 ITQQAVENQL
+668 ITQRAVENQL
-678 EKRGVKTVELLVD
+678 EKRGVRTVELLVD

-709 AAALAENTTRRVSCG
+709 AAALAENTTRRASCG

-793 DAEPVSRLRLRLK
+793 DAEPVSRLRLRLEW
-806 GGALF
+806 GALF

>member
-29 LPSAAIFVVFCLL
+29 LPSAAIFVLFCLL

-71 GARLAKIQDAYA
+71 GARLAKIQDACA
-83 GRDVTLTAEVEST
+83 GKEVTLTAEVEST

-109 MVEKVDGEAVHFRV
+109 MVETVDGRTVRFRV

-128 PKCEAGGR
+128 PKCEAGDR
-136 IRGRFSLD
+136 IRGRFALD

-156 DGIVLSA
+156 DGIALGA

-177 FRARTARLQAALSR
+177 FRARTARLQVALSR

-205 AAMVVGDRSHLTSTL
+205 AAMVVGDRSHLITTL

-248 ALPHKERERSRAYRR
+248 ALPHRERERSRAYRR

-367 EKPPRAVLLFR
+367 EKP
-378 RFAGGVWDS
+378 S
-387 LCVSLCASAAVW
+387 
-399 VSSLGVWVGGPAD
+399 
-412 TLTSLGAAGVLMC
+412 
-425 LGNGYAVYDVG
+425 
-436 FELSFAAVM
+436 
-445 GTLAGAECAGRG
+445 
-457 RERYYDRKKKRKSRR
+457 
-472 EKPPRAVLLFR
+472 RAVLLFR

-544 AAEGLPLFEII
+544 AAEGLPLFEILH
-555 RRPVA
+555 RPVA

-591 AALVCLALILLCVMA
+591 AALVCLTLILLCIMA
-606 MRRHIRLRVVLP
+606 MRRHIRLRIALP

-627 IGLETALSR
+627 FGLETALSW

-668 ITQQAVENQL
+668 ITRRAVENQL
-678 EKRGVKTVELLVD
+678 EKRGVRTVELLVD

-696 EMRCTLQVEKRIN
+696 EEPCRIEAQKRIE
-709 AAALAENTTRRVSCG
+709 AAALAENTTRRASCG

-732 TRQGCILRMRV
+732 TRKGCILRMYI

-781 LTLSSKYRWMEE
+781 LTLSSKYRWMEG
-793 DAEPVSRLRLRLK
+793 DAEPVSRLSLRLE
-806 GGALF
+806 G
-811 KAGRV
+811 

>member
-29 LPSAAIFVVFCLL
+29 LLSAAIFVVFCLL

-205 AAMVVGDRSHLTSTL
+205 AAMVVGDRGHLTATL

-367 EKPPRAVLLFR
+367 EKP
-378 RFAGGVWDS
+378 S
-387 LCVSLCASAAVW
+387 
-399 VSSLGVWVGGPAD
+399 
-412 TLTSLGAAGVLMC
+412 
-425 LGNGYAVYDVG
+425 
-436 FELSFAAVM
+436 
-445 GTLAGAECAGRG
+445 
-457 RERYYDRKKKRKSRR
+457 
-472 EKPPRAVLLFR
+472 RAVLLFR

-536 LGAALLGL
+536 LGAVLLGL

-555 RRPVA
+555 RRPAA

-606 MRRHIRLRVVLP
+606 MRRHIRLRVALP
-618 TVILLAALA
+618 TVILLTALA
-627 IGLETALSR
+627 IGLETALSW

-668 ITQQAVENQL
+668 ITRRAVENQL
-678 EKRGVKTVELLVD
+678 EKRGVRTVELLVD
-691 LRMQP
+691 LRVQP
-696 EMRCTLQVEKRIN
+696 EGPCRIEAQKRIN
-709 AAALAENTTRRVSCG
+709 AAALAENTTSRASCG

-732 TRQGCILRMRV
+732 IRQGCILRMRV

-793 DAEPVSRLRLRLK
+793 DAEPVSRLRLRLE
-806 GGALF
+806 G
-811 KAGRV
+811 

>member
-71 GARLAKIQDAYA
+71 GTRLAKIQDAYA

-367 EKPPRAVLLFR
+367 EKP
-378 RFAGGVWDS
+378 S
-387 LCVSLCASAAVW
+387 
-399 VSSLGVWVGGPAD
+399 
-412 TLTSLGAAGVLMC
+412 
-425 LGNGYAVYDVG
+425 
-436 FELSFAAVM
+436 
-445 GTLAGAECAGRG
+445 
-457 RERYYDRKKKRKSRR
+457 
-472 EKPPRAVLLFR
+472 RAVLLFR

-606 MRRHIRLRVVLP
+606 MRRHIRLRVALP

-627 IGLETALSR
+627 IGLETALSW

-648 APAVVITQREK
+648 APAVVITQRGK

-668 ITQQAVENQL
+668 ITQRAVENQL
-678 EKRGVKTVELLVD
+678 EKRGVRTVELLVD

-696 EMRCTLQVEKRIN
+696 EMRCTLQVEKCIN
-709 AAALAENTTRRVSCG
+709 AAALAENTTRRASCG

-793 DAEPVSRLRLRLK
+793 DAEPVSRLRLRLE
-806 GGALF
+806 G
-811 KAGRV
+811 

>member
-53 AVCLLLGAVL
+53 AVCLLLGVVL

-96 GRAYTAGRVSAVL
+96 GCAYKAGRVSAVL

-168 MLRLGQSES
+168 MLRLGPSES

-205 AAMVVGDRSHLTSTL
+205 AAMVVGDRSHLTSTF

-345 AECAGRGRERYYDRK
+345 AECAGRGREHYCDRK

-367 EKPPRAVLLFR
+367 EKP
-378 RFAGGVWDS
+378 S
-387 LCVSLCASAAVW
+387 
-399 VSSLGVWVGGPAD
+399 
-412 TLTSLGAAGVLMC
+412 
-425 LGNGYAVYDVG
+425 
-436 FELSFAAVM
+436 
-445 GTLAGAECAGRG
+445 
-457 RERYYDRKKKRKSRR
+457 
-472 EKPPRAVLLFR
+472 RAVLLFR

-606 MRRHIRLRVVLP
+606 MRRHIRLRVALP

-627 IGLETALSR
+627 IGLETALSW

-648 APAVVITQREK
+648 APAVVITQRGK

-668 ITQQAVENQL
+668 ITQRAVENQL
-678 EKRGVKTVELLVD
+678 EKRGVRTVELLVD

-696 EMRCTLQVEKRIN
+696 EMRCTLQVEKCIN
-709 AAALAENTTRRVSCG
+709 AAALAENTTRRASCG

-793 DAEPVSRLRLRLK
+793 DAEPVSRLRLRLE